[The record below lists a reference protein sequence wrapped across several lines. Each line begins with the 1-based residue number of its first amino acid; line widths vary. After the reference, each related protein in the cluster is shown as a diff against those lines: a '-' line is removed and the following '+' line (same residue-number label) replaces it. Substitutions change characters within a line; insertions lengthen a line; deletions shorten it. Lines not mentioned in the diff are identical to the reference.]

1 MALYMMW
8 GATNIESLYPFSY
21 LFFTTSFRMSAPASI
36 HIQGH
41 SIPIDESFK
50 LTVSEI
56 YDGESYNLS
65 IRLGDP
71 SESGSETTFSDGTT
85 FKQRI
90 VNKASPGALGD
101 RITAG
106 SFGEIYKLTI
116 PSPAVMSHDPRMLS
130 GTFTVKV
137 LRKITEEAVRRELQ
151 GLIAVYNLPC
161 CSQLRAAIAS
171 FDGVY
176 ILMDWVEGV
185 TYDKLTSS
193 EAKAH
198 VDAQLGPCL
207 AAIHERGLLHRDIKP
222 NNIIVE
228 SDGRPTF
235 IDFGLSAVIGEP
247 DMGPLG
253 PRQYRHP
260 RYDGS
265 KSQDIGLDIEALNQ
279 VIAGTQFSASE
290 FRGGRRNKRKSQ
302 IKRTTKSQIKRTT
315 RHKEKAKK
323 RTQKRLRR

>member
-1 MALYMMW
+1 
-8 GATNIESLYPFSY
+8 
-21 LFFTTSFRMSAPASI
+21 MSAPASI

-41 SIPIDESFK
+41 TIPIDDAFK

-56 YDGESYNLS
+56 YDGESYDLS
-65 IRLGDP
+65 FRLGDP
-71 SESGSETTFSDGTT
+71 SESGNETTFSDGTT

-90 VNKASPGALGD
+90 VNRASSGALGD

-106 SFGEIYKLTI
+106 SFGAIYKLTI
-116 PSPAVMSHDPRMLS
+116 PPPAVMSHGPYLEGPPKLS

-137 LRKITEEAVRRELQ
+137 LSKITEEAVYRELQ

-207 AAIHERGLLHRDIKP
+207 AAIHEKGILHRDIKP
-222 NNIIVE
+222 NNIIVGN
-228 SDGRPTF
+228 GRPTF

-247 DMGPLG
+247 DMGPVG

-290 FRGGRRNKRKSQ
+290 FRGGGRRNKRKSQ
-302 IKRTTKSQIKRTT
+302 IKKTTKTTKSQIKG
-315 RHKEKAKK
+315 HKEKAKK